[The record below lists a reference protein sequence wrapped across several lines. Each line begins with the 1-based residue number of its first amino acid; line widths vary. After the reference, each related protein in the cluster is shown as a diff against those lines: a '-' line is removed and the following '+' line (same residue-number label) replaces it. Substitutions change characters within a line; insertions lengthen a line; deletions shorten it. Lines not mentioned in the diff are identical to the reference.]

1 MTIRRIE
8 EVENTMEY
16 YVKMFE
22 RVSSIKDC
30 VSTTEELKTYY
41 TKQINKCLEELNAE

>member
-1 MTIRRIE
+1 MTMHSRE
-8 EVENTMEY
+8 EVENAMEY
-16 YVKMFE
+16 YVKMLE
-22 RVSSIKDC
+22 RVASIQNC